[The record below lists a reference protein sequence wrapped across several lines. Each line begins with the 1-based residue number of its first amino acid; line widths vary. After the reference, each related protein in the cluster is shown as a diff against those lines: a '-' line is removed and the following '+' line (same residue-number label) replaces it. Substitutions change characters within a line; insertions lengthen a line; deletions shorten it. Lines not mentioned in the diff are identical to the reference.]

1 MGRQDLV
8 GLEGTMSYGENG
20 LPDKG
25 PGNMGVN
32 PGYSQAGEER
42 KEGFPARR
50 QSREIWGSCLP
61 GGRLITL
68 GSL

>member
-8 GLEGTMSYGENG
+8 GLEGTMRYGENG
-20 LPDKG
+20 LSDKG
-25 PGNMGVN
+25 PGNLGVN

-50 QSREIWGSCLP
+50 QSREI
-61 GGRLITL
+61 
-68 GSL
+68 